1 MIVRVASLEPCA
13 MDTSLCK
20 NQGQCRDEP
29 TESKGFQ
36 CICPMQYHG
45 EFCEQR
51 TTTARY
57 MRLFGKTRLPLNDLE
72 IQVTSTRS
80 RLTTLDR
87 LA

>member
-1 MIVRVASLEPCA
+1 MDSLEPCA
-13 MDTSLCK
+13 VDASLCK

-29 TESKGFQ
+29 TDSKGFQ

-51 TTTARY
+51 TITVLHEIDRSTS
-57 MRLFGKTRLPLNDLE
+57 LPLNDLA
-72 IQVTSTRS
+72 IQVTSTRN